1 MAEAATSAP
10 ALLIGGPTASGKSG
24 LALSLAR
31 EHEGVVINAD
41 SMQVYRDLA
50 IMTARP
56 DAEEMEEAPHRLF
69 GFLDAAQPCSV
80 AFWLD
85 AARRAAQE
93 AVAAGHVPILVGGT
107 GLYLAAFVEG
117 ISPMPDVP
125 PQARQEIACRMAERG
140 SAALHQELAALD
152 PETAA
157 RLPPGDRQRI
167 VRALEVVIA
176 TGTPLSA
183 WQKLPR
189 EGGWNGPVLQINV
202 DPDRQDL
209 RSACDSRFDA
219 MMACGALEEIAALA
233 ARGLDPDLPAMRALG
248 VPPLIE
254 HLAGRMA
261 LEEAVERAKAG
272 TRQYAKRQ
280 ATWFRN
286 QSRQALR
293 IEGFGHGPAAESAL
307 EAAAGFLLTACGPRA

>member
-1 MAEAATSAP
+1 MASAATSAP
-10 ALLIGGPTASGKSG
+10 ALLIGGPTASGKSQ
-24 LALSLAR
+24 LALSIAQA
-31 EHEGVVINAD
+31 HDGVVINAD

-50 IMTARP
+50 VMTARP
-56 DAEEMEEAPHRLF
+56 DAREMAMAPHRLF
-69 GFLDAAQPCSV
+69 GFLDAARPCSV
-80 AFWLD
+80 ALWLE
-85 AARRAAQE
+85 AARAAADE
-93 AVAAGHVPILVGGT
+93 AVAAGRLPILVGGT

-125 PQARQEIACRMAERG
+125 PEVRRAIGARLEEAG
-140 SAALHQELAALD
+140 SDSLHAELAARD
-152 PETAA
+152 PATAA

-167 VRALEVVIA
+167 VRALEVVTA

-183 WQKLPR
+183 WQAMPR
-189 EGGWNGPVLQINV
+189 EGGWPGPVLQIV
-202 DPDRQDL
+202 VEPGREAL
-209 RSACDSRFDA
+209 RAACDSRFDA
-219 MMACGALEEIAALA
+219 MMEGGALEEVAALA

-254 HLAGRMA
+254 HLAGRLT
-261 LEEAVERAKAG
+261 LEEAIVRAKAG

-293 IEGFGHGPAAESAL
+293 IEGFGHGPGAESAL
-307 EAAAGFLLTACGPRA
+307 AAAAGFLLTARGRQA